1 MKMPLLAYF
10 HRNRTWLALFGLSAL
25 IFALVLFLHGLPV
38 AAVGYAALLS
48 IFVGAIFFSFSF
60 PRFLKRYGQLSN
72 LQSSVTITLDGLP
85 EPKDE
90 LEALYQ
96 ELIKI
101 LFDHQAKLVLDGDK
115 NRQELEDYYTLWAH
129 QIKTPIAA
137 MDLLLQDRPNEQS
150 AELALELFKIE
161 QYVEMVLHFL
171 RIESPTSDFVFQ
183 SYNLDEIVRPA
194 VRKYAKMFIQKKIGL
209 SVGNLNQAVLT
220 DAKWL
225 GFVIEQI
232 LSNSLKYTTEGSIAI
247 YLEAS
252 LKLGQFLVIE
262 DTGWGIAPEDLPRIF
277 EKGFTGYRGRIDQK
291 STGIGLYLCKLILDQ
306 LGHPIEVES
315 VVGEG
320 TKVKIGLDR
329 VNLQVK

>member
-1 MKMPLLAYF
+1 M
-10 HRNRTWLALFGLSAL
+10 
-25 IFALVLFLHGLPV
+25 
-38 AAVGYAALLS
+38 
-48 IFVGAIFFSFSF
+48 
-60 PRFLKRYGQLSN
+60 
-72 LQSSVTITLDGLP
+72 
-85 EPKDE
+85 
-90 LEALYQ
+90 
-96 ELIKI
+96 
-101 LFDHQAKLVLDGDK
+101 
-115 NRQELEDYYTLWAH
+115 
-129 QIKTPIAA
+129 
-137 MDLLLQDRPNEQS
+137 
-150 AELALELFKIE
+150 
-161 QYVEMVLHFL
+161 
-171 RIESPTSDFVFQ
+171 
-183 SYNLDEIVRPA
+183 
-194 VRKYAKMFIQKKIGL
+194 RKYAKMFIQKRIGL
-209 SVGNLNQAVLT
+209 NVGDLNQEVLT

-252 LKLGQFLVIE
+252 LQRDHFLVIE

-315 VVGEG
+315 AVGEG

>member
-1 MKMPLLAYF
+1 MRIPLLAYF
-10 HRNRTWLALFGLSAL
+10 HKNRTWLALFILFAL
-25 IFALVLFLHGLPV
+25 IFALIFFLHGLPV
-38 AAVGYAALLS
+38 VAVGYGALLC
-48 IFVGAIFFSFSF
+48 IFVGAIFFCFSF
-60 PRFLKRYGQLSN
+60 RRFLKRYGQLSN
-72 LQSSVTITLDGLP
+72 LQSSVTVTLDGLP
-85 EPKDE
+85 EPRDE

-101 LFDHQAKLVLDGDK
+101 LFDHQAKLVSDGDK

-137 MDLLLQDRPNEQS
+137 MDLLLQDQPSKQS

-183 SYNLDEIVRPA
+183 NYNLDGIVRPA
-194 VRKYAKMFIQKKIGL
+194 VRKYAKMFIQKRIGL
-209 SVGNLNQAVLT
+209 NVGDLNQEVLT

-252 LKLGQFLVIE
+252 LQRDHFLVIE

-315 VVGEG
+315 AVGEG